1 MQRKTNNLIVKI
13 LVLFATGS
21 LCSCNTSNQN
31 YKNNSDTSSANNDN
45 TGTTSST
52 KDEDCKIWIH
62 YNAVAPTLDLHGSKE
77 FWANSCSFNNF
88 QLELPTV
95 GYIVEGGDFSLT
107 DYFTLLD
114 SDDIRYIPPLRET
127 EIQPTTIDIMVFQGT
142 GGSDW
147 IKEASKRFSEIHKET
162 SFQIGRKGIQFKVV
176 SKKGVDFLTEMKTS
190 AYDLYNY
197 ETYPDI
203 YRFSK
208 QESVLDISDVVEPL
222 VSKIEPDL
230 LERLKGVDGKYYA
243 LPHYEWF
250 PGISYDKD
258 LFDEQMLYFADP
270 NAAEN
275 EVKTYKCK
283 YGTGK
288 FISTNKVTKSVGPNG
303 VRGDYDDGLPSSL
316 QELCVLFDKMQKVGI
331 SPLLL
336 CGGGHYYSWYLPIA
350 LWASLTGGDAMR
362 DVYCNWSDTP
372 VDVIKS
378 WSTESA
384 FFKGSGIQKPVTE
397 KKTLKD
403 DNGYEMYNTAARY
416 YALAFCQMAYDNQWI
431 DKDALFN
438 PNTST
443 YQAQEWFVNGHN
455 GTRYGALWDGSYW
468 CHEAVSCFNNN
479 PSSAERHVAFMPLPT
494 QLEGQVE
501 EGKGKKPTLLNV
513 GSTLTFA
520 STRVAKTGKEKAVKE
535 FLKFIYSDEE
545 LAAFSESTGLTVP
558 MDYEYNMSGLNNP
571 YYNDLATLRAD
582 AEVIHCSSA
591 SERFKKNL
599 SSFILS
605 YSMKPST
612 FKLDS
617 GSYTGGYLNAWKKDG
632 TTAKDILQASN
643 WTKDA
648 WNGMA

>member
-1 MQRKTNNLIVKI
+1 MKNKI
-13 LVLFATGS
+13 KHLAVVGLTLVAGALA
-21 LCSCNTSNQN
+21 SCQLGNQ
-31 YKNNSDTSSANNDN
+31 
-45 TGTTSST
+45 
-52 KDEDCKIWIH
+52 ED
-62 YNAVAPTLDLHGSKE
+62 
-77 FWANSCSFNNF
+77 
-88 QLELPTV
+88 
-95 GYIVEGGDFSLT
+95 
-107 DYFTLLD
+107 
-114 SDDIRYIPPLRET
+114 
-127 EIQPTTIDIMVFQGT
+127 TTITTLDIMVFQGT

-147 IKEASKRFSEIHKET
+147 IKEAGKRFSELHKET
-162 SFQIGRKGIQFKVV
+162 SFQEGRKGIKFKVN

-230 LERLKGVDGKYYA
+230 LERLKGADGKYYA

-270 NAAEN
+270 SAAN
-275 EVKTYKCK
+275 EDVETHTCK
-283 YGTGK
+283 YGSGK
-288 FISTNKVTKSVGPNG
+288 FVVAADVTKSVGPNG

-316 QELCVLFDKMQKVGI
+316 EELCVLFDKMQTVGI

-336 CGGGHYYSWYLPIA
+336 CGSGHYYSWYLPIA
-350 LWASLTGGDAMR
+350 LWASLTGADGMR
-362 DVYCNWSDTP
+362 DVYCNWTNEQ

-378 WSTESA
+378 FSTESA
-384 FFKGSGIQKPVTE
+384 FFADSGIQKPATQKMV
-397 KKTLKD
+397 LND

-431 DKDALFN
+431 DKDMIGD
-438 PNTST
+438 PNGSS

-455 GTRYGALWDGSYW
+455 GTRYGTLWDGSYW
-468 CHEAVSCFNNN
+468 CHEAINSFKTYKNAN
-479 PSSAERHVAFMPLPT
+479 PSSPDRHVAFMPLPT
-494 QLEGQVE
+494 QLEGQVQ
-501 EGKGKKPTLLNV
+501 EGQGKKPTLLNV

-520 STRVAKTGKEKAVKE
+520 HARTATNGKEKAVKE
-535 FLKFIYSDEE
+535 FLKFIYSDSE
-545 LAAFSESTGLTVP
+545 LAAFSQSTGLTVP
-558 MDYEYNMSGLNNP
+558 MDYEYDMSSLENS

-582 AEVIHCSSA
+582 AEVIQCSSA
-591 SERFKKNL
+591 SERLKKNL

-612 FKLDS
+612 YKIDS
-617 GSYTGGYLNAWKKDG
+617 GSYTGGYLSAWKKDG
-632 TTAKDILQASN
+632 TTAKAILEATN

-648 WNGMA
+648 WNGMAL